1 MTDLFYCYAH
11 MTPSDLRTL
20 DTLEGPD
27 YMDGYLSD
35 EDLDIPP
42 GTKPPNPEESELLP
56 SVVHPSYPFG
66 NPLSIKHPAS
76 RPKRPFEPSSR
87 ALFED
92 MVPLGAGVN
101 GFLRWKE
108 LGLDTLLPVDEEAEK
123 KAQAEQARK
132 MANGAPTHQ
141 QPSAPPPQPAQRQ
154 TVGMQTEEE
163 GDDED
168 TEGDE
173 EDEGEEDEEVAT
185 ELDEDSLR
193 ALDSQ
198 DLLSSD
204 Y

>member
-1 MTDLFYCYAH
+1 DLFYCYAH

-27 YMDGYLSD
+27 YMEGYLSD

-108 LGLDTLLPVDEEAEK
+108 LGLDTLLPVDEEAETK
-123 KAQAEQARK
+123 VQAEQARK
-132 MANGAPTHQ
+132 MANGVPAHQ
-141 QPSAPPPQPAQRQ
+141 QSTAPPPRPI
-154 TVGMQTEEE
+154 GMQRTVETQT
-163 GDDED
+163 DE
-168 TEGDE
+168 EGDE
-173 EDEGEEDEEVAT
+173 EDTEGGDEEDEDEEVAT
-185 ELDEDSLR
+185 EVDEDDSLR
-193 ALDSQ
+193 IDSQ